1 MTIGQRI
8 AQKRKE
14 QGLSQEAL
22 GEALGVSRQSVYK
35 WESDSAL
42 PEIDKLIA
50 LSKLFGVTIGWL
62 LGVEEP
68 APPRET
74 EEKTAQPD
82 GNENEPGELTETQLK
97 MVEEIVDRYLAAQQS
112 PKKRRWPWI
121 AGAAA
126 VLVLLWGF
134 LWGFYS
140 LQTQL
145 SNDRFDMQSQ
155 YNNLQSAINN
165 VYWSVDDQ
173 IEGIA
178 NRVEEVLKNQ
188 NNLAADYGTEIIS
201 ADLPANTVIF
211 RAYATPKTY
220 TEGMTALFVADNGE
234 KSAEVSGSLS
244 AGQTFTADLTCTLT
258 DSINISVVFI
268 TGDVR
273 ETQLLETH
281 YGLYEKSLPDTAWP
295 ESDLSMTWKELNT
308 EGKLSWSSM
317 EDYAYLANV
326 TAADSVNALIGR
338 AEVKSL
344 RVGLFRNQ
352 VLLGWL
358 EPCDRPDSYGSTYR
372 NSDFYRFP
380 DISVV
385 PTEADEFR
393 LCTIVV
399 DEFDREFVYS
409 GVPYVLDTER
419 GELTMAKSGEIG
431 PDDPANW
438 EY

>member
-22 GEALGVSRQSVYK
+22 GETLGVSRQSVYK

-50 LSKLFGVTIGWL
+50 LSRLFNVTVGWL

-68 APPRET
+68 VPPGET
-74 EEKTAQPD
+74 EEKTAQPE

-97 MVEEIVDRYLAAQQS
+97 MVEEIVDRYLAAQKP
-112 PKKRRWPWI
+112 PKRRRWPFI
-121 AGAAA
+121 LAA
-126 VLVLLWGF
+126 LVL

-145 SNDRFDMQSQ
+145 RNDRFNMQSQ
-155 YNNLQSAINN
+155 YNNLQNTINN
-165 VYWSVDDQ
+165 VTRSVDGQ
-173 IEGIA
+173 IEGIT

-188 NNLAADYGTEIIS
+188 NNLAADYGTELIS
-201 ADLPANTVIF
+201 ADLPANTVTF
-211 RAYATPKTY
+211 RAHATPKTY
-220 TEGMTALFVADNGE
+220 TEGMTALFLADNGE
-234 KSAEVSGSLS
+234 EPAEVPGNLDG
-244 AGQTFTADLTCTLT
+244 GQTFTADLTCTLT

-273 ETQLLETH
+273 ETQLLDTY
-281 YGLYEKSLPDTAWP
+281 YGLYGNSLPDAAWP

-308 EGKLSWSSM
+308 EGKLIWSSM

-326 TAADSVNALIGR
+326 SAADSVNALLGR

-344 RVGLFRNQ
+344 RVGLFRNHA
-352 VLLGWL
+352 LLGWL
-358 EPCDRPDSYGSTYR
+358 EPCDRPDSYGNSYR

-393 LCTIVV
+393 LCSIVV
-399 DEFDREFVYS
+399 DEFGRELVYR
-409 GVPYVLDTER
+409 GAPYVLDAGQ

>member
-1 MTIGQRI
+1 MTIGQRV
-8 AQKRKE
+8 AQKRKA

-22 GEALGVSRQSVYK
+22 GETLGVSRQSVYK

-50 LSKLFGVTIGWL
+50 LSRLFNVTVGWL

-68 APPRET
+68 APSGES
-74 EEKTAQPD
+74 EEKTARPD

-97 MVEEIVDRYLAAQQS
+97 MVEEIVDRYLAAQKP
-112 PKKRRWPWI
+112 PKRRRWPFI
-121 AGAAA
+121 LAA
-126 VLVLLWGF
+126 LVL

-145 SNDRFDMQSQ
+145 RNDRFNMQSQ
-155 YNNLQSAINN
+155 YNNLQNTINN
-165 VYWSVDDQ
+165 ITRSVDGQ
-173 IEGIA
+173 IDSIT

-188 NNLAADYGTEIIS
+188 NNLTADYGTELIS
-201 ADLPANTVIF
+201 ADLPANTVTF
-211 RAYATPKTY
+211 RAQATPKTY
-220 TEGMTALFVADNGE
+220 TEGMTALFVADDGE
-234 KSAEVSGSLS
+234 ENVEVPGSLS

-281 YGLYEKSLPDTAWP
+281 YGLYEKSLPDAAWP
-295 ESDLSMTWKELNT
+295 ESDLSMTWKELNA
-308 EGKLSWSSM
+308 EGELNWSSA

-326 TAADSVNALIGR
+326 AAADSVNALIGR
-338 AEVKSL
+338 AKIKSL

-352 VLLGWL
+352 VLLDWL
-358 EPCDRPDSYGSTYR
+358 EPCDRPDSYGNSYGH
-372 NSDFYRFP
+372 SDFYRFP

-393 LCTIVV
+393 LCSIVE

-419 GELTMAKSGEIG
+419 GELTMVKSGEIG

>member
-50 LSKLFGVTIGWL
+50 LSKLFDVTVGWL
-62 LGVEEP
+62 LGVEES
-68 APPRET
+68 APPREA
-74 EEKTAQPD
+74 EEKTARPD
-82 GNENEPGELTETQLK
+82 GAENEPGELTETQLK
-97 MVEEIVDRYLAAQQS
+97 MVEEIVDRYLAAQKP
-112 PKKRRWPWI
+112 PKRRRWPFI
-121 AGAAA
+121 LAA
-126 VLVLLWGF
+126 LVL

-145 SNDRFDMQSQ
+145 RNDRFNMQSQ
-155 YNNLQSAINN
+155 YNNLQNTINN
-165 VYWSVDDQ
+165 VTRSVDGQ
-173 IEGIA
+173 IEGIT

-201 ADLPANTVIF
+201 ADLPANTVTF
-211 RAYATPKTY
+211 RAHATPKTY
-220 TEGMTALFVADNGE
+220 TEGMTALFVANDGE
-234 KSAEVSGSLS
+234 ENIEVPGSLDGS
-244 AGQTFTADLTCTLT
+244 QTFSADLTCGLT

-273 ETQLLETH
+273 ETQLLDTY
-281 YGLYEKSLPDTAWP
+281 YGLYGNSLPDAQWP
-295 ESDLSMTWKELNT
+295 ESDLSMTRKELNT
-308 EGKLSWSSM
+308 EGKLSWSST
-317 EDYAYLANV
+317 EDYAYLANAS
-326 TAADSVNALIGR
+326 AADSVNALIGR

-344 RVGLFRNQ
+344 RVGLFRNHA
-352 VLLGWL
+352 LLGWL
-358 EPCDRPDSYGSTYR
+358 EPGEKPSDYDDGYR
-372 NSDFYRFP
+372 NSHFYRFP

-399 DEFDREFVYS
+399 DEFDREFVCS
-409 GVPYVLDTER
+409 GVPYVLDAEHS
-419 GELTMAKSGEIG
+419 ELTMAKSGEIG

>member
-8 AQKRKE
+8 AQKRKA

-22 GEALGVSRQSVYK
+22 GETLGVSRQSVYK

-50 LSKLFGVTIGWL
+50 LSKLFDVTVGWL

-68 APPRET
+68 APPGES
-74 EEKTAQPD
+74 EEKTARQ
-82 GNENEPGELTETQLK
+82 GSNKNEPGELTETQLK
-97 MVEEIVDRYLAAQQS
+97 MVEEIVDRYLAAQKP
-112 PKKRRWPWI
+112 PKRRRWPFI
-121 AGAAA
+121 LAA
-126 VLVLLWGF
+126 LVL

-145 SNDRFDMQSQ
+145 RNDRFNMQSQ
-155 YNNLQSAINN
+155 YNNLQNTINN
-165 VYWSVDDQ
+165 VTRSVDGQ
-173 IEGIA
+173 IEGIT

-188 NNLAADYGTEIIS
+188 NNLTADYGTELIS
-201 ADLPANTVIF
+201 ADLPANTVTF
-211 RAYATPKTY
+211 CAHATPKTY
-220 TEGMTALFVADNGE
+220 TEGMAALFVVDNGE
-234 KSAEVSGSLS
+234 EPAEVSGNLDGSQS
-244 AGQTFTADLTCTLT
+244 FSADLTCGLT

-273 ETQLLETH
+273 ETQLLDTY
-281 YGLYEKSLPDTAWP
+281 YGLYGNSRPDAQWP
-295 ESDLSMTWKELNT
+295 ESDLSMTWKELNA
-308 EGKLSWSSM
+308 EGELNWSGA

-326 TAADSVNALIGR
+326 SAADSVNALIGR

-344 RVGLFRNQ
+344 RVGLFRNHA
-352 VLLGWL
+352 LLDWL
-358 EPCDRPDSYGSTYR
+358 EPCDRPDSYGSSYR
-372 NSDFYRFP
+372 NSHFYRFP

-393 LCTIVV
+393 LCTIVA
-399 DEFDREFVYS
+399 DEFGRELVYR
-409 GVPYVLDTER
+409 GAPYVLDGER

>member
-8 AQKRKE
+8 AQKRKA

-22 GEALGVSRQSVYK
+22 GETLGVSRQSVYK

-42 PEIDKLIA
+42 PEIDKLIV
-50 LSKLFGVTIGWL
+50 LSKLFNVTVGWL

-68 APPRET
+68 VLPRET

-82 GNENEPGELTETQLK
+82 GNENETGELTETQLK
-97 MVEEIVDRYLAAQQS
+97 MVEEIVDRYLAAQKP
-112 PKKRRWPWI
+112 PKRRRWPFI
-121 AGAAA
+121 LAA
-126 VLVLLWGF
+126 LVL

-145 SNDRFDMQSQ
+145 RNDRFNMQSQ
-155 YNNLQSAINN
+155 YNNLQNTINN
-165 VYWSVDDQ
+165 VTRSVDGQ
-173 IEGIA
+173 IEGIT

-188 NNLAADYGTEIIS
+188 NNLAADYGTELIS
-201 ADLPANTVIF
+201 ADLPANTVTF
-211 RAYATPKTY
+211 RAHATPKTY
-220 TEGMTALFVADNGE
+220 TEGMTAMFMADNGE
-234 KSAEVSGSLS
+234 ESVEVSGSLDG
-244 AGQTFTADLTCTLT
+244 GQTFSAELTCHLT
-258 DSINISVVFI
+258 DGINISVVFI

-281 YGLYEKSLPDTAWP
+281 YGLYGNSLPDAAWP
-295 ESDLSMTWKELNT
+295 ESDLSMTWKELNA
-308 EGKLSWSSM
+308 EGELNWSSA

-326 TAADSVNALIGR
+326 SAADSVNALIGR

-344 RVGLFRNQ
+344 RVGLFRNH
-352 VLLGWL
+352 VLLDWL
-358 EPCDRPDSYGSTYR
+358 EPCDRPESYGGRYR

-385 PTEADEFR
+385 PAEADEFR
-393 LCTIVV
+393 LCSIVA
-399 DEFDREFVYS
+399 DEFGRELVYR
-409 GVPYVLDTER
+409 GVPYVLDAER

>member
-1 MTIGQRI
+1 MTIGQRV

-14 QGLSQEAL
+14 RGLSQEAL
-22 GEALGVSRQSVYK
+22 GETLGVSRQSVYK

-50 LSKLFGVTIGWL
+50 LSKLFNVTVGWL

-68 APPRET
+68 ASPGENR
-74 EEKTAQPD
+74 EKTARPD
-82 GNENEPGELTETQLK
+82 GSENEPGELTETQLK
-97 MVEEIVDRYLAAQQS
+97 MVEEIVDRYLAAQPS

-134 LWGFYS
+134 CS
-140 LQTQL
+140 LQSQL
-145 SNDRFDMQSQ
+145 RNDRFNMQSQ
-155 YNNLQSAINN
+155 YNNLQNTINN
-165 VYWSVDDQ
+165 VTRSVDGQ
-173 IEGIA
+173 IEGIT

-188 NNLAADYGTEIIS
+188 NNLTADYGTELIS
-201 ADLPANTVIF
+201 ADLPANTVTF
-211 RAYATPKTY
+211 RAHATPKTY
-220 TEGMTALFVADNGE
+220 TEGMTALFVVDNGE
-234 KSAEVSGSLS
+234 EPAEVPGNLDGSQTFS
-244 AGQTFTADLTCTLT
+244 AGLTCGLT

-281 YGLYEKSLPDTAWP
+281 YGLYGNSLPDAAWP
-295 ESDLSMTWKELNT
+295 ESDFSMTWKELNA
-308 EGKLSWSSM
+308 EGELKWSSA

-326 TAADSVNALIGR
+326 SAADSVNALIGR

-344 RVGLFRNQ
+344 RVGLFRNHA
-352 VLLGWL
+352 LLGWL
-358 EPCDRPDSYGSTYR
+358 EPCDRPDSYGSSYR
-372 NSDFYRFP
+372 NSHFYRFP

-385 PTEADEFR
+385 PTETDEFR
-393 LCTIVV
+393 LCTVVV
-399 DEFDREFVYS
+399 DEFGREFVYR
-409 GVPYVLDTER
+409 GIPCVLDAER

-431 PDDPANW
+431 RDDPDDW